1 MAHGGSRIWRFL
13 RNCLTGGLA
22 TGVYFAVYLPLYRGA
37 GLPQSVADNV
47 GLVVGAAV
55 QFLGARYFVFRA
67 RQGKIHRQ
75 LTGFVLAELA
85 TLLMNVALLWLARK
99 LLPREVGESD
109 LLVLATSFLVFAGFS
124 YPIWHLVFR
133 TPKRE
138 AAPAGAASDNLNR
151 VTSGP

>member
-13 RNCLTGGLA
+13 RNCLSGGLA
-22 TGVYFAVYLPLYRGA
+22 TGVYFAVYIPLYRGA
-37 GLPQSVADNV
+37 ALPQSVADNV
-47 GLVVGAAV
+47 GLVVGAGV

-99 LLPREVGESD
+99 LLPREIGESD
-109 LLVLATSFLVFAGFS
+109 LLVLATSFLVFACFS

-133 TPKRE
+133 VPKE
-138 AAPAGAASDNLNR
+138 TAPEGAVAAADLR
-151 VTSGP
+151 HQWRR